1 MKYKELRVG
10 DWYKYRDNYYLFT
23 QQADGEKTSV
33 NFTTGIICPPLE
45 ENTEIEFCPSF
56 KVSNP
61 NIFVR
66 LIKDAPKGV
75 ILQSIEEKL
84 YFIKPYT
91 PFLENND
98 VVIISANQNNGYW
111 ITSKYYNCNVKAVN
125 EATYIMNKLPFC
137 LTKGLFCDII

>member
-1 MKYKELRVG
+1 MKYKELQVG
-10 DWYKYRDNYYLFT
+10 DWYKYKDNYYIYT
-23 QQADGEKTSV
+23 QYLNGANVSI
-33 NFTTGIICPPLE
+33 NLATGIICLPLK
-45 ENTEIEFCPSF
+45 ENIEVDFCPSF

-61 NIFVR
+61 NIFVG

-75 ILQSIEEKL
+75 VLQSIEEKL

-111 ITSKYYNCNVKAVN
+111 ITSKYYNCNVRTVN
-125 EATYIMNKLPFC
+125 ETTLYYE
-137 LTKGLFCDII
+137 